1 MPTAAARDTRD
12 CVRQRATMES
22 ELVVSR
28 GPSPNKAAAMT
39 TPTHGLRRLAAAS
52 LLAAAA
58 ITAAC
63 LMPATGQGST
73 WAVTQATWGTTSSV
87 GSFAW
92 AIDQA
97 NNSATNDVISVG
109 PNLQISVDGAT
120 GYTSI
125 FNLATITRSVTILGH
140 NATLVGNP
148 VFETTGGQ
156 VVTKNNPQ
164 EYQPGAGDILLE
176 PSYSFAKIGISGTDN
191 SGLRVTI
198 QDLNTDGLNRFARV
212 ERNASLDYSNSGI
225 AKSVNFTGNAAITPG
240 FDVTTGGTLTADRL
254 TVTSASAL
262 NGGGVTGFFSG
273 LDATLNISRANIS
286 DSNTGGAVVLAGGTA
301 NVVSSIFYGSGGVT
315 AVAGVAVPTATM
327 NVVNTAAY
335 LAGPLNGGDDKAF
348 VSNKFSAGPGAVINL
363 QASTVIA
370 DLVSLT
376 TGTADATGA
385 PLNAD
390 GGSINLMS
398 SAVMATTDEDSL
410 PGQIAYSA
418 SNGGTFSADAYSWVR
433 PTPAQSGTALQVLF
447 GQPGL
452 LTGSAGLGVVV
463 LSPSPLIEMA
473 LPYPE
478 GTYPVNGGV
487 LIGVV
492 PDANGVNRLI
502 NPIDGTTILT
512 DVFGDPRTTG
522 GLRNVGAVELRSVPE
537 PTTITLAVAATL
549 IGLQLRRRRGGEAK

>member
-1 MPTAAARDTRD
+1 
-12 CVRQRATMES
+12 MEA

-97 NNSATNDVISVG
+97 NNSATSDVISVG
-109 PNLQISVDGAT
+109 SNLQISVDGAT

-125 FNLATITRSVTILGH
+125 FNLATITRSVTILGN

-225 AKSVNFTGNAAITPG
+225 AKSVNFTGNAAVTPG

-315 AVAGVAVPTATM
+315 AVAGIAVPTATM

-398 SAVMATTDEDSL
+398 SAVMATVNEDSL

-418 SNGGTFSADAYSWVR
+418 SNGGTFSADAFSWVR
-433 PTPAQSGTALQVLF
+433 PTPSQSGAALQVLF

-463 LSPSPLIEMA
+463 LSPSPLVEMA

-478 GTYPVNGGV
+478 GTYPVSGGV

-492 PDANGVNRLI
+492 SDANGVNRLI

>member
-1 MPTAAARDTRD
+1 
-12 CVRQRATMES
+12 
-22 ELVVSR
+22 
-28 GPSPNKAAAMT
+28 MT
-39 TPTHGLRRLAAAS
+39 TRSHRFRRLASAS
-52 LLAAAA
+52 LLAATVG
-58 ITAAC
+58 TAAC
-63 LMPATGQGST
+63 LTPATGQGST

-109 PNLQISVDGAT
+109 SNLQISVDGAT

-148 VFETTGGQ
+148 VFLTSGGQ
-156 VVTKNNPQ
+156 AVTKNNPQ
-164 EYQPGAGDILLE
+164 EYVPGTDHLLE

-225 AKSVNFTGNAAITPG
+225 AKSVNFTGNAAVTPG

-335 LAGPLNGGDDKAF
+335 LAGPLNGGDDKNL

-390 GGSINLMS
+390 GGSINLVS
-398 SAVMATTDEDSL
+398 SAVMATVDEDSL

-418 SNGGTFSADAYSWVR
+418 SNGGTFSADAFSWVR
-433 PTPAQSGTALQVLF
+433 PTPAQSGTSLQVLF

-492 PDANGVNRLI
+492 PDANGANRLI

>member
-1 MPTAAARDTRD
+1 
-12 CVRQRATMES
+12 MEA

-97 NNSATNDVISVG
+97 NNSATSDVISVG
-109 PNLQISVDGAT
+109 SNLQISVDGAT

-125 FNLATITRSVTILGH
+125 FNLATITRSVTILGN

-225 AKSVNFTGNAAITPG
+225 AKSVNFTGNAAVTPG

-390 GGSINLMS
+390 GGSINLVS
-398 SAVMATTDEDSL
+398 SAVMATVNEDSL

-418 SNGGTFSADAYSWVR
+418 SSGGIFSADAYSWVR

-463 LSPSPLIEMA
+463 LSPSPLVEMA

-478 GTYPVNGGV
+478 GTYPVSGGV

-492 PDANGVNRLI
+492 SDANGVNRLI

>member
-1 MPTAAARDTRD
+1 
-12 CVRQRATMES
+12 
-22 ELVVSR
+22 
-28 GPSPNKAAAMT
+28 MT
-39 TPTHGLRRLAAAS
+39 TRPHRLQRLVAAS

-63 LMPATGQGST
+63 LTPATGQGST
-73 WAVTQATWGTTSSV
+73 WLVTQATWGTTSSV

-109 PNLQISVDGAT
+109 SNLQISVDGAT
-120 GYTSI
+120 GYTSF
-125 FNLATITRSVTILGH
+125 FNLATITRSVTILGN

-164 EYQPGAGDILLE
+164 EYQPGLGDILLE

-225 AKSVNFTGNAAITPG
+225 ATSVNFTGNAAITPG

-254 TVTSASAL
+254 TVTRASAL

-363 QASTVIA
+363 RASTVIA

-376 TGTADATGA
+376 TGTDEATGA
-385 PLNAD
+385 PLNAE
-390 GGSINLMS
+390 GGSINLVS
-398 SAVMATTDEDSL
+398 SAVMATVDEDSL

-418 SNGGTFSADAYSWVR
+418 SNGGTFSADAFSWVR
-433 PTPAQSGTALQVLF
+433 PTPVQSGTALQSLF

-478 GTYPVNGGV
+478 GTYPVSGGV

-492 PDANGVNRLI
+492 PDANGANRLI

>member
-1 MPTAAARDTRD
+1 
-12 CVRQRATMES
+12 MES

-73 WAVTQATWGTTSSV
+73 WAVTQTTWGTTSSV

-140 NATLVGNP
+140 NATLIGNP

-156 VVTKNNPQ
+156 LVTKNNPQ

-212 ERNASLDYSNSGI
+212 ERNALLDYSNSGI
-225 AKSVNFTGNAAITPG
+225 SKSVNFTGNAAVTPG
-240 FDVTTGGTLTADRL
+240 FDVSTGGTLTADRL

-348 VSNKFSAGPGAVINL
+348 ISNKFSAGPGAVINL

-390 GGSINLMS
+390 GGSINLVS
-398 SAVMATTDEDSL
+398 SAVMATADEDSL
-410 PGQIAYSA
+410 PGQIAYIA
-418 SNGGTFSADAYSWVR
+418 SNGGTLSADAFSWVR

-452 LTGSAGLGVVV
+452 LTGSAGLAVTV

-478 GTYPVNGGV
+478 GTYPVSGGV

-492 PDANGVNRLI
+492 PDANGANRLL
-502 NPIDGTTILT
+502 NPIDGTTIFT

-549 IGLQLRRRRGGEAK
+549 IGLQFRRRRGGESK

>member
-1 MPTAAARDTRD
+1 
-12 CVRQRATMES
+12 MEA

-97 NNSATNDVISVG
+97 NNSATSDVISVG
-109 PNLQISVDGAT
+109 SNLQISVDGAT

-125 FNLATITRSVTILGH
+125 FNLATITRSVTILGN

-390 GGSINLMS
+390 GGSINLVS
-398 SAVMATTDEDSL
+398 SAVMATVNEDSL

-418 SNGGTFSADAYSWVR
+418 SSGGIFSADAYSWVR

-463 LSPSPLIEMA
+463 LSPSPLVEMA

-478 GTYPVNGGV
+478 GTYPVSGGV

-492 PDANGVNRLI
+492 SDANGVNRLI

>member
-1 MPTAAARDTRD
+1 
-12 CVRQRATMES
+12 MEA

-97 NNSATNDVISVG
+97 NNSATSDVISVG
-109 PNLQISVDGAT
+109 SNLQISVDGAT

-125 FNLATITRSVTILGH
+125 FNLATITRSVTILGN

-225 AKSVNFTGNAAITPG
+225 AKSVNFTGNAAVTPG

-301 NVVSSIFYGSGGVT
+301 NVVSSIFYGSEGVT
-315 AVAGVAVPTATM
+315 AVAGIAVPTATM

-398 SAVMATTDEDSL
+398 SAVMATVNEDSL
-410 PGQIAYSA
+410 PGQIAYST
-418 SNGGTFSADAYSWVR
+418 SSGGTFSADAYSWVR

-463 LSPSPLIEMA
+463 LSPSPLVEMA

-478 GTYPVNGGV
+478 GTYPVSGGV

-492 PDANGVNRLI
+492 SDANGVNRLI